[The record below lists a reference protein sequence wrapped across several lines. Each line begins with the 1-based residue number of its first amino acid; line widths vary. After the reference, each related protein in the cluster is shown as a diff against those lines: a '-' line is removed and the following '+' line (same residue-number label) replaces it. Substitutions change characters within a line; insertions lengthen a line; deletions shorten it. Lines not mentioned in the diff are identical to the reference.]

1 MHWDAQRYLDRHGF
15 IIERGQ
21 ALADLLAPQ
30 AGERILD
37 LGCGTGDIAAAMA
50 ERGAQVVGVDA
61 SPAMIA
67 NASERFPRHDFR
79 VADAAALPFEAE
91 FDAVFS
97 HAVLHW
103 VARAEDAARGIARA
117 LKPGG
122 RFVAEFGGYRNCE
135 ALEAAFAHALSGIT
149 GREYQSPWFFPRLP
163 DYTALLESHG
173 LIVRAAWYFDL
184 PTPLRGED
192 GLRQWFI
199 QFLPHQLDGLDKTT
213 REAVLTSTEAA
224 LKPAIW
230 RDGAWWADYRRLRV
244 AAEKAATGIQTL

>member
-1 MHWDAQRYLDRHGF
+1 MDWDAQSYLDRHSF

-21 ALADLLAPQ
+21 GLVDLLAPQ

-61 SPAMIA
+61 SPAMIETA
-67 NASERFPRHDFR
+67 RKRFPALDFR

-103 VARAEDAARGIARA
+103 VARAEDAARGIAHA

-122 RFVAEFGGYRNCE
+122 RFIAEFGGHRNCE
-135 ALEAAFAHALSGIT
+135 ALETAFADALKRIA
-149 GREYQSPWFFPRLP
+149 GRDYRSPWTFPRLP
-163 DYTALLESHG
+163 GYTALLESHG
-173 LIVRAAWYFDL
+173 LVVRTAWYFDL
-184 PTPLRGED
+184 PTPLKGED

-199 QFLPHQLDGLDKTT
+199 QFLPHHLDGLDAAN
-213 REAVLTSTEAA
+213 REAVLAATETA
-224 LKPAIW
+224 LKPTIW

-244 AAEKAATGIQTL
+244 WAERAT

>member
-1 MHWDAQRYLDRHGF
+1 MHWDTQRYLDRHGF

-21 ALADLLAPQ
+21 ALVDLLAPQ

-37 LGCGTGDIAAAMA
+37 LGCGTGDITAAMA

-67 NASERFPRHDFR
+67 SARERFPGQDFR
-79 VADAAALPFEAE
+79 VADAAALTFEAE

-103 VARAEDAARGIARA
+103 VARAEDAARGIAHA

-122 RFVAEFGGYRNCE
+122 RLVAEFGGYRNCE
-135 ALEAAFAHALSGIT
+135 ALETAFANALKRIAE
-149 GREYQSPWFFPRLP
+149 RDYRSPWTFPRLP
-163 DYTALLESHG
+163 DYTALLERHG
-173 LIVRAAWYFDL
+173 LVVRAAWYFDL
-184 PTPLRGED
+184 PTPLKGGD
-192 GLRQWFI
+192 GFRQWTI
-199 QFLPHQLDGLDKTT
+199 QFLPHHLHGLDEAI
-213 REAVLTSTEAA
+213 REAVLAATEAA

-244 AAEKAATGIQTL
+244 VAERAA